1 MKKLK
6 FKPRAT
12 FNADLKRLASL
23 DKTIVDEVRAAIDL
37 LLEQQQ
43 LPSEFDDHE
52 LRWQMT
58 GYKEFHLRDT
68 PKSKM
73 PNDINDVLVVYMID
87 QKELV
92 LIGIRME
99 SHDRLFPGQN
109 QSKNYR
115 KNEQ

>member
-68 PKSKM
+68 PKSKI
-73 PNDINDVLVVYMID
+73 PNDINDVLVVYTID
-87 QKELV
+87 QNELV
-92 LIGIRME
+92 LIGIRVGA
-99 SHDRLFPGQN
+99 HDRLFPSQN

-115 KNEQ
+115 KKEQ